1 MSEQARDH
9 AGVVQLMIVARH
21 CDGPLSDVP
30 ALTAACATAVRDVGF
45 QIVGEAAH
53 AFTPHGATVA
63 LLLAQSHLIVSTW
76 PEYRMAIVD
85 VTICGPKDSALRLWG
100 GLEGVLLPLACD
112 IHEHRIDLTHDG

>member
-1 MSEQARDH
+1 MSEQTRDH
-9 AGVVQLMIVARH
+9 VGVVQLMIVARH

-30 ALTAACATAVRDVGF
+30 VLTAACTTAVRDAGF

-76 PEYRMAIVD
+76 PEYRMAMVD

-100 GLEGVLLPLACD
+100 GVEGVLLPSACD
-112 IHEHRIDLTHDG
+112 IREHRIDLTHDG